1 MRSPFVSIAAAL
13 FVFAVSAVHAQIVV
27 NGQIYTNGLAIV
39 DAPQPGTYVPPPRT
53 SATLTSLVDR
63 TLHAGATQSVAIDV
77 SGDGKLPSDSANPS
91 STLKTH
97 YDSLEVYLVSYAT
110 SFNMTVSAGAGL
122 LTQESGSTV
131 KHINWVIDTCIP
143 SGNYNVCPFGFF
155 REGKI
160 PTCCL

>member
-1 MRSPFVSIAAAL
+1 M
-13 FVFAVSAVHAQIVV
+13 
-27 NGQIYTNGLAIV
+27 
-39 DAPQPGTYVPPPRT
+39 
-53 SATLTSLVDR
+53 
-63 TLHAGATQSVAIDV
+63 

-110 SFNMTVSAGAGL
+110 SFNMTVSAGTGL

-143 SGNYNVCPFGFF
+143 SGNYNVCSFALVKRTKF
-155 REGKI
+155 
-160 PTCCL
+160 